1 MSGMSKDPFDD
12 PRLTALGL
20 FVEAHDGVLGELAAV
35 HALYN
40 LSGADAGVLM
50 RLVRSPG
57 RRLRMTDLAAQT
69 ALSTSGITRI
79 VDRLERR
86 GLVRRELSL
95 DDRRS
100 WLAVLTDTGHQC
112 LRTELRPL
120 LATIQRT
127 LLDPLADAERDTF
140 LQALRTLRDTL
151 RPAAARVTPTGDLHA
166 PGKPRRHPAE

>member
-1 MSGMSKDPFDD
+1 VAKDPFDD

-35 HALYN
+35 HAHYN

-69 ALSTSGITRI
+69 DLSTSGITRI

-86 GLVRRELSL
+86 GLVRRELSPN
-95 DDRRS
+95 DRRS
-100 WLAVLTDTGHQC
+100 WLAVLTDTGYQR

-127 LLDPLADAERDTF
+127 LLDPLADAQRDTF

-151 RPAAARVTPTGDLHA
+151 RPAAARVTPTGDHNA